1 MIGPV
6 AEKNPRCKRHSSTRR
21 LRAFAVSALLLLP
34 LASWAENSL
43 ATSATASGPDA
54 TTATYGD
61 WTLQCR
67 RGPEDA
73 PARGCELLQTLL
85 ADGQRPLVRLA
96 IGRLSSRE
104 PLKLAA
110 MLPAHLSFAEP
121 PRVSIG
127 ETPAGA
133 LTLAWRRC
141 LPAGCFADAD
151 LPDKL
156 IKQWRTTEQSGRLAF
171 QDGAGRPVSLPV
183 SFRGVGEALDALT
196 RK

>member
-1 MIGPV
+1 MSHT
-6 AEKNPRCKRHSSTRR
+6 AQNNAQSLRHSGVRR
-21 LRAFAVSALLLLP
+21 LCALAATALLLWPQLGR
-34 LASWAENSL
+34 AENAS

-54 TTATYGD
+54 TTASYGD

-67 RGPEDA
+67 RGAEGAD
-73 PARGCELLQTLL
+73 GSTCELLQTLL
-85 ADGQRPLVRLA
+85 ADGQRPVGRIA
-96 IGRLSSRE
+96 IGRLSPRA

-110 MLPAHLSFAEP
+110 MLPTHVSFAES
-121 PRVSIG
+121 PRVSMG
-127 ETPAGA
+127 DTAAGV

-156 IKQWRTTEQSGRLAF
+156 IKQWRTNAQSGRLAF
-171 QDGAGRPVSLPV
+171 QDGAGRPVTLPV
-183 SFRGVGEALDALT
+183 SFRGLGDALDAMT

>member
-1 MIGPV
+1 MIDP
-6 AEKNPRCKRHSSTRR
+6 ATEKKPRCQLTSTLRR
-21 LRAFAVSALLLLP
+21 LCAFAASALLLLP
-34 LASWAENSL
+34 QASWAQNAP
-43 ATSATASGPDA
+43 ATSATASGPDS
-54 TTATYGD
+54 TTASYGD

-67 RGPEDA
+67 RGPEGTPA
-73 PARGCELLQTLL
+73 PSCELLQTLL

-96 IGRLSSRE
+96 IGRLSTRE

-110 MLPAHLSFAEP
+110 MLPTHLSFAEP

-183 SFRGVGEALDALT
+183 SFRGLGEALDALT